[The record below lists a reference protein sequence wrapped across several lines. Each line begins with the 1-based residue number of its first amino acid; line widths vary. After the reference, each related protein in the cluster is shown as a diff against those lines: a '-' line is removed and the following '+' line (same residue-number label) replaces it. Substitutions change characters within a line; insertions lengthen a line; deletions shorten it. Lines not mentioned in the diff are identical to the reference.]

1 MSLTVNQLGPATG
14 TDISLASG
22 HRLQH
27 EGKVVQTV
35 YTRSDSRPVY
45 TAFNS
50 GDGTAITQLRL
61 TITPTRSDSWIWL
74 RWTIFYEVHHDT
86 VFLVQQNGSL
96 IGFNTQR
103 GNARWSGILTPLY
116 DNDYST
122 TPQNSTI
129 NWFVRAGSTASRFYD
144 LAIRSSQGSNFTFVL
159 NRCLN
164 SAGTD
169 GQEVGVSFGFARE
182 IGG

>member
-1 MSLTVNQLGPATG
+1 MSLTLNQLGSATG
-14 TDISLASG
+14 TDVSLASG

-27 EGKVVQTV
+27 EGKVIQTITV
-35 YTRSDSRPVY
+35 RSDSRSTWSAP
-45 TAFNS
+45 NS
-50 GDGTAITQLRL
+50 GNGTAVTPLRL

-74 RWTIFYEVHHDT
+74 RWTIFYEMYHDS
-86 VFLVQQNGSL
+86 VFLVQENGNL

-129 NWFVRAGSTASRFYD
+129 NWFVRANSTSSRFYD
-144 LAIRSSQGSNFTFVL
+144 LAVRSSSGGNFTLAL

-182 IGG
+182 ISG